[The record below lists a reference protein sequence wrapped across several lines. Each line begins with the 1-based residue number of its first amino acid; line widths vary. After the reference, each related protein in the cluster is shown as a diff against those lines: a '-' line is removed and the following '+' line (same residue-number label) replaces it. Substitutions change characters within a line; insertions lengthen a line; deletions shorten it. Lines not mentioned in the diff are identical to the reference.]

1 MSSRI
6 SAARSSKCGR
16 VLLSREEG
24 RRQHR
29 SPCTSILHLP
39 VSSSAS
45 SSRRFAAHTT
55 GASSVEYVTGKVR
68 NYARKKAF
76 GFIIP
81 DGEEGGEADD
91 AIFVHR
97 SGIKSTSLIPPESGS
112 ISNPYLLRNE
122 RVRFLVVEQESNDDP
137 TMMNKV
143 AKEVEYEDGSPIP
156 IYRPEYVDHVKRYNF
171 SVLGEVVYT
180 AMEDEDIDDVAD
192 SAVCQAKI
200 KAAYEKAKQDIAD
213 GQTRYTAMNELIHTK
228 KKD

>member
-1 MSSRI
+1 
-6 SAARSSKCGR
+6 
-16 VLLSREEG
+16 
-24 RRQHR
+24 
-29 SPCTSILHLP
+29 
-39 VSSSAS
+39 
-45 SSRRFAAHTT
+45 
-55 GASSVEYVTGKVR
+55 VEYVTGKVR

-97 SGIKSTSLIPPESGS
+97 SGIKSTSLLPPESG
-112 ISNPYLLRNE
+112 ISNPFLVRNE
-122 RVRFLVVEQESNDDP
+122 RVRFVVVEQESNDDP

-171 SVLGEVVYT
+171 SVFGEVVYT
-180 AMEDEDIDDVAD
+180 AMEDEDIDETDL
-192 SAVCQAKI
+192 AVCQAKI

-213 GQTRYTAMNELIHTK
+213 GQTRYAAMNELIHTK